1 MPTCPNCG
9 GFVKREE
16 RQCPHCGHRA
26 DFEQIAR
33 EEHEKREGLLRT
45 MSQGGSREDK
55 KAVLERLANS
65 VVTVT
70 IPCVPGRKIA
80 KVVGIVT
87 AEVVLGT
94 GFFTEFTTGLADF
107 LGIRGTEFEL
117 KWREA
122 KNAAL
127 RELRMNAAEMG
138 CNAVVGL
145 DMELE
150 TVRDIPMIVATG
162 TGVVLEEE
170 GQPAP

>member
-33 EEHEKREGLLRT
+33 EERQRREERFGVV
-45 MSQGGSREDK
+45 SQSGSREDK
-55 KAVLERLANS
+55 KAVLERLASS
-65 VVTVT
+65 VITVT
-70 IPCVPGRKIA
+70 IPYVPGREIA

-94 GFFTEFTTGLADF
+94 GFFTELTTGLADF

-122 KNAAL
+122 KDAAL
-127 RELRMNAAEMG
+127 QELRMNAAEMG

-150 TVRDIPMIVATG
+150 TVRDIPMIIATG
-162 TGVVLEEE
+162 TGVVLADEV
-170 GQPAP
+170 GRA